1 MTHIEEILK
10 EISTILNNMMETDK
24 NMETRLDR
32 LEKYVDI
39 DSELRNVGS
48 ETGIEDTDGYQ

>member
-1 MTHIEEILK
+1 MSEIDKILQEISVILK
-10 EISTILNNMMETDK
+10 NMMKTDK
-24 NMETRLDR
+24 NIEARLDR

-39 DSELRNVGS
+39 DAELRNVGS

>member
-1 MTHIEEILK
+1 MSEIDKILQEISVILK
-10 EISTILNNMMETDK
+10 NMMETDK
-24 NMETRLDR
+24 NIEARLDR

-39 DSELRNVGS
+39 DAELRNVGS

>member
-24 NMETRLDR
+24 NMQTRIDR

-39 DSELRNVGS
+39 DAESRNVGS

>member
-24 NMETRLDR
+24 NMQTRIDR
-32 LEKYVDI
+32 LEKYVGVD
-39 DSELRNVGS
+39 EEMRNVGS

>member
-10 EISTILNNMMETDK
+10 KISTILNNMMETDK
-24 NMETRLDR
+24 NMQTRIDR

-39 DSELRNVGS
+39 DAESRNVGS

>member
-24 NMETRLDR
+24 NMQTRIDR

-39 DSELRNVGS
+39 DAESRNVGS
-48 ETGIEDTDGYQ
+48 ETGIEDTDRYK